1 MSVNEMQILEFKKI
15 ISAKDELIK
24 ELEEK
29 LQMETMV
36 KKSEVMVNKELSDII
51 EKIELHNESLIEIN
65 EVILSMILCSSHIYH
80 NSNFSKESEL

>member
-1 MSVNEMQILEFKKI
+1 MSINEMQILEFKKI

-36 KKSEVMVNKELSDII
+36 KKSEVIINKELSERI
-51 EKIELHNESLIEIN
+51 EKMELHKDTLIEIN
-65 EVILSMILCSSHIYH
+65 ENY
-80 NSNFSKESEL
+80 SNIISRLRLRLKDLIIK

>member
-36 KKSEVMVNKELSDII
+36 KKSEVMVNKELSERI
-51 EKIELHNESLIEIN
+51 EKIELHKETLIEIN
-65 EVILSMILCSSHIYH
+65 EYY
-80 NSNFSKESEL
+80 SNIISKLRLRLKDLIIK